1 VSGSRFSRFQRTIY
15 RLSPILLV
23 FVTYFH
29 GLPEALASSPQQKQR
44 YQENEPT
51 EGPEDI
57 PVTSPVVTPAPTPK
71 ASPARLP
78 AHTSKPLPSRPSPST
93 PSSPAGLVHSKA
105 TPIKLLEEKPAA
117 EALPSENRE
126 EKILDIAFKKLKSQ
140 DVQGGLR
147 ALNQLTIEFPD
158 NPDYALLYRMAL
170 RRQEAQQWYRYQ
182 DWVEQKHAKAK
193 PFVSMT
199 EPLKKESNQPGRINE
214 LKRATW
220 VILATGKYP
229 SPEPA
234 RKVIVEPEDEEAK

>member
-1 VSGSRFSRFQRTIY
+1 MSGSRFSRFQRTVY

-29 GLPEALASSPQQKQR
+29 GLPEALASSPHQKPR

-57 PVTSPVVTPAPTPK
+57 PANTTVVTPAPPPK
-71 ASPARLP
+71 VNPPRIP

-93 PSSPAGLVHSKA
+93 PSSAAGLHQSKD

-117 EALPSENRE
+117 EALPSENRQ

-140 DVQGGLR
+140 DVQGGIR

-170 RRQEAQQWYRYQ
+170 KRQEAQQWYRYQ

-199 EPLKKESNQPGRINE
+199 EPLKKESNHGRINE